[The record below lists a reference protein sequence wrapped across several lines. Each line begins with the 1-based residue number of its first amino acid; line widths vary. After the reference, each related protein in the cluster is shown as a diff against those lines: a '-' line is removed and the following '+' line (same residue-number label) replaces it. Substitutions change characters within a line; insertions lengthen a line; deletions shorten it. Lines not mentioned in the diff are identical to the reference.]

1 MARTDFTL
9 TGDKRLHRQLG
20 DLAEAARGKVLARA
34 LVSGALLTVNEA
46 KRLAPYATGNLRR
59 SLHVGGE
66 GSSGG
71 LEGNTTGT
79 DIGGQRHGRDWAEVS
94 VGTNVEYA
102 ARREFGF
109 TGTDSLGRTYQDP
122 ATPYLRPAIEATRGE
137 VEREIADAVRA
148 QLRRAAGAPAG
159 GGGR

>member
-1 MARTDFTL
+1 MAQADFTL
-9 TGDKRLHRQLG
+9 TGDKQL
-20 DLAEAARGKVLARA
+20 AAQFRHMEKAVRGKVLLRA
-34 LVSGALLTVNEA
+34 LVSGGLLIVNEA
-46 KRLAPYATGNLRR
+46 KRLAPYDTGNLRR

-79 DIGGQRHGRDWAEVS
+79 DIGGQETGRDWAEVS

-109 TGTDSLGRTYQDP
+109 AGADSLGRVYHDP
-122 ATPYLRPAIEATRGE
+122 ATPYLRPAAESQKGVAQK
-137 VEREIADAVRA
+137 EIGAAVRV
-148 QLRRAAGAPAG
+148 QLRKAIR
-159 GGGR
+159 